1 MTNETLN
8 LNTGGPF
15 SQNVQRTYVTPTWE
29 PTKSVVSYTED
40 YVYSGLTEQQQQQS
54 YDMVNVAAQS
64 VWYQMTHKPRYW
76 LAWQALT

>member
-40 YVYSGLTEQQQQQS
+40 YVYSGLT
-54 YDMVNVAAQS
+54 
-64 VWYQMTHKPRYW
+64 
-76 LAWQALT
+76 

>member
-1 MTNETLN
+1 M
-8 LNTGGPF
+8 
-15 SQNVQRTYVTPTWE
+15 TPTWE

-54 YDMVNVAAQS
+54 YAMVNVAAQS